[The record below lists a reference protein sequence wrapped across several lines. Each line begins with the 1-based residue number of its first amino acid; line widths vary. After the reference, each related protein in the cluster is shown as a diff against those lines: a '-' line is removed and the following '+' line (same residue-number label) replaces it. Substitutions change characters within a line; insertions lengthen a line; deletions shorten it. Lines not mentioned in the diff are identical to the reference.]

1 MNSCQG
7 HMNPQTITC
16 PERTGNAGFEEHP
29 SLSPAGSEDV
39 SLYFLQYQ
47 FTTIV
52 ENWSGHLQRISFQI
66 TRNKQVT
73 EDIVQEAFLEL
84 WKHRMKIIPEN
95 PVGWLSKAVTNLS
108 LKYIRKT
115 NVQFK
120 VFKALSHLNDTSH
133 SDVEERL
140 ISKERQTILNSAIN
154 KLPSQQQ
161 LVLHLSKEVGLG
173 RQEIADRLQ
182 ISPNTVKVHLL
193 RAMHFMKENIC
204 FILLFVFFCACN
216 NLFFKRSN
224 TDERFRDLYYAEKVM
239 SEEHPEEWMN
249 ITMNSFTTVMNFIH
263 R

>member
-1 MNSCQG
+1 L
-7 HMNPQTITC
+7 P
-16 PERTGNAGFEEHP
+16 
-29 SLSPAGSEDV
+29 PAGREDV
-39 SLYFLQYQ
+39 SLDFLQYQ
-47 FTTIV
+47 FTKIV
-52 ENWSGHLQRISFQI
+52 ENWSEHLQRIAFQI

-84 WKHRMKIIPEN
+84 WKHRRKIIPEN
-95 PVGWLSKAVTNLS
+95 PVGWLSKAVTNLA

-115 NVQFK
+115 NVQVK
-120 VFKALSHLNDTSH
+120 VFKALSHFNDTCH

-140 ISKERQTILNSAIN
+140 IWKERQTILKIAIN

-193 RAMHFMKENIC
+193 RAMHFVKENIC
-204 FILLFVFFCACN
+204 FILLFLFFCACN

-224 TDERFRDLYYAEKVM
+224 TDERVRDLYYAEKVI
-239 SEEHPEEWMN
+239 SEVHPEEWMS
-249 ITMNSFTTVMNFIH
+249 TTVNSFTTVMNIIL